1 MAIWAIKAYEELYGG
16 LHGMYSLDIVKGSEE
31 FAEDIAKEMSM
42 SVMESY
48 DEISDQLED
57 DVEAQFDF
65 YGYDCEDEADEEG
78 AKEHIRNEIYSQNM
92 AWDLYELDENKL
104 PTKNL
109 RILVDE
115 FNNDEEDFL
124 KKYAIN

>member
-16 LHGMYSLDIVKGSEE
+16 LHGMYSLDIVEGSEK
-31 FAEDIAKEMSM
+31 FAEDVAKGMSM

-65 YGYDCEDEADEEG
+65 YGYDCEDEVDEEG

-124 KKYAIN
+124 KKYAY